1 VGVVTRDA
9 KETLFAW
16 AALATGAI
24 AWFVSQQAGSDLS
37 FAHCH
42 ASGALPVVV
51 LGLLALAL
59 AGAGGL
65 CSHRVWD
72 RGASEEEGKPF
83 VALIGMLTAGLL
95 AIAIIYQSVAAF
107 IIPRCFA

>member
-1 VGVVTRDA
+1 VGVVTREA
-9 KETLFAW
+9 KEILFAW
-16 AALATGAI
+16 AALAAGAV

-59 AGAGGL
+59 AGVGGL
-65 CSHRVWD
+65 YSHRVWD
-72 RGASEEEGKPF
+72 RGAMEEGKSF
-83 VALIGMLTAGLL
+83 VALVGMLTAGLL
-95 AIAIIYQSVAAF
+95 AVAILYQSVAAL